1 MYVHELMTPAPAV
14 CTTSDSLSRAAQI
27 MWDRDCGVVPVLDA
41 AGHLAGI
48 VTDRDLCMA
57 AYTQGVALHQLNVE
71 SVMSKVLTTIGAE
84 DRLEDALETLAEAE
98 VRRLPVVDEEGR
110 LVGIL
115 SLADVVRAAQRTSAR
130 RSPKAEALVVVLASV
145 TRPRPVSAVA
155 AVPMKAPREL
165 ASKVIVPAARKTK
178 SRSRASKA
186 PASKST
192 ASKSAAKTR
201 K

>member
-14 CTTSDSLSRAAQI
+14 CTTSDHLSRAAQI

-57 AYTQGVALHQLNVE
+57 AYTQGVALHDLNVE
-71 SVMSKVLTTIGAE
+71 RVMSKLLTTVGA
-84 DRLEDALETLAEAE
+84 DDSIEDALEMLAEAE
-98 VRRLPVVDEEGR
+98 VRRLPVVDAQGR

-115 SLADVVRAAQRTSAR
+115 SLADVVRAAERTSAR
-130 RSPKAEALVVVLASV
+130 RTPKAEALLVVLASV
-145 TRPRPVSAVA
+145 TRPRPVANA
-155 AVPMKAPREL
+155 AAMPKAQREL
-165 ASKVIVPAARKTK
+165 ASKVLVPAERKPKSKTTK
-178 SRSRASKA
+178 STGTKSG
-186 PASKST
+186 PSKSGTKAT
-192 ASKSAAKTR
+192 ARR